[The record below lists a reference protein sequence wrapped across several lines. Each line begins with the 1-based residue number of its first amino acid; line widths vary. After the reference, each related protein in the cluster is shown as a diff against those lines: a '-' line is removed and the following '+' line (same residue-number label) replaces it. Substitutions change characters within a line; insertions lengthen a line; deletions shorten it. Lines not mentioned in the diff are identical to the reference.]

1 MTMAQPGAVAP
12 PRRGARTVGAVAPT
26 ALATPTTST
35 AGSYKWWV
43 LVTAVFGVFV
53 SLLDATIV
61 NTALPK
67 MQAVFGADLHQI
79 SYVNTAYT
87 LSQGVVVAAAGYLA
101 NRFGIKRIYL
111 GSLALFTAGSALCG
125 LAWSTGILIVFRVL
139 QGAGGAALFPLSI
152 ALIFAAFPPRERG
165 LANGAFGIPILV
177 APAIGP
183 TLGGFLAQYAD
194 WRWIFYVN
202 VPIGIVGVLIG
213 YRVLRESA
221 PQRGLRFDLRGFLLL
236 GAGLGLLLYGLSNLA
251 YDGWDSIGSVS
262 GPIVLAVLLLL
273 VYVPVEL
280 RTRQPLLDLRLFTGR
295 NFWAGN
301 LIIWLGAIGLF
312 GVAFLLPQYLQTL
325 RGLDPFPAGLLL
337 LPLGLTSMVVTILA
351 GALYNR
357 IGPRALLIGGA
368 VALFVDTLL
377 IRNWTTLDSAFGALL
392 GLLILRGVALPPLT
406 QTSNTMALQGVAGPD
421 LNGASTLIT
430 VTRNVVASLAVATFT
445 NILQTQ
451 QIVHRANIA
460 SRVSLSDPATAA
472 LYHGLVNRLESLQG
486 LPPATAARQ
495 ALAQMAGQITRQA
508 AALAFQDVFFIAALI
523 TLPAIVLPLLLRP
536 TRTSGRDH
544 AAEPV

>member
-1 MTMAQPGAVAP
+1 MAIAQPGAIAP
-12 PRRGARTVGAVAPT
+12 PAST
-26 ALATPTTST
+26 ASATPTG
-35 AGSYKWWV
+35 GSYKWWV

-87 LSQGVVVAAAGYLA
+87 LAQGVVVATAGYLA

-111 GSLALFTAGSALCG
+111 GSLALFTVGSALCG
-125 LAWSTGILIVFRVL
+125 LAWSTSILIVFRVL

-152 ALIFAAFPPRERG
+152 ALIFAAFSPRERG

-213 YRVLRESA
+213 YRVLRESI
-221 PQRGLRFDLRGFLLL
+221 PQRGLRFDLRGFLLV
-236 GAGLGLLLYGLSNLA
+236 GSGLGLLLYGISNLA
-251 YDGWDSIGSVS
+251 YDGWGSILSVS

-273 VYVPVEL
+273 VYIPVEL
-280 RTRQPLLDLRLFTGR
+280 RTRQPLLDLRLFRGR

-301 LIIWLGAIGLF
+301 IIIWLGTIGLF

-337 LPLGLTSMVVTILA
+337 LPLGITSMVVTVLA
-351 GALYNR
+351 GALYNH
-357 IGPRALLIGGA
+357 IGPRALLVGGA

-406 QTSNTMALQGVAGPD
+406 QTANTIALQGIAGPAV
-421 LNGASTLIT
+421 NGASTLIT
-430 VTRNVVASLAVATFT
+430 VTRNVIASLGVATFT
-445 NILQTQ
+445 NVLATRQSM
-451 QIVHRANIA
+451 HRASIA
-460 SRVSLSDPATAA
+460 SRVSLSDPATTA
-472 LYHGLVNRLESLQG
+472 LYHGLVSRLQGQG

-495 ALAQMAGQITRQA
+495 ALAQMAGQIARQA

-523 TLPAIVLPLLLRP
+523 SLPAIVLPLLLRP
-536 TRTSGRDH
+536 ARTSDDDH
-544 AAEPV
+544 AADPV